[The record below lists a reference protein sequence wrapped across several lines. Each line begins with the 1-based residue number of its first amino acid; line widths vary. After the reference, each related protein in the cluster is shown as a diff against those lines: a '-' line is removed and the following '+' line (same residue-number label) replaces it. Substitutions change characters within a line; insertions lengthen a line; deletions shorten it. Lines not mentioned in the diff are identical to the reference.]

1 MTIVLAKKTM
11 AAIDA
16 AIEADQG
23 GAYRQN
29 LQRVLPHMGDAFRGQ
44 EDGFRSHLGA
54 SVIGKSCGRAI
65 WYGFRWAHKPR
76 FPGRMLRLFNRGHL
90 EEARLIAALLTVGCQ
105 VYQQD
110 ENGNQFRISD
120 HGGHFGGSGDGVVMG
135 LPDLPPNT
143 PAITEWKT
151 HNDKSFKAVT
161 ANGVREAKFEHFVQM
176 QIYMRK
182 MGIMFALYGAVNKN
196 DDHIH
201 LEIVQLDP
209 TFADQ
214 FVDRGRTLIMMRNA
228 PEKIP
233 NASAS
238 WYKCRWCDY
247 NPVCHQNEPTEY
259 NCRTCA
265 YSEADVEKGGWWC
278 TNRDRHIAMVFGPKE
293 GISVA
298 GETHELSKE
307 RQASACIMY
316 EQFK

>member
-29 LQRVLPHMGDAFRGQ
+29 LQRVLPHVGDAYRGE

-76 FPGRMLRLFNRGHL
+76 FHGRLLRLFNRGHL
-90 EEARLIAALLTVGCQ
+90 EEARLIAALLIAGCQ

-110 ENGNQFRISD
+110 ADGNQFRISD

-135 LPDLPPNT
+135 LPDLPPDT
-143 PAITEWKT
+143 PAVTEWKT

-238 WYKCRWCDY
+238 WYECKWCDHR
-247 NPVCHQNEPTEY
+247 PVCHLNEPPEY

-265 YSEADVEKGGWWC
+265 YSEANVEKGGWWC
-278 TNRDRHIAMVFGPKE
+278 TNEKRHMDMLLGPSE
-293 GISVA
+293 GVA
-298 GETHELSKE
+298 VVGETFELSKE